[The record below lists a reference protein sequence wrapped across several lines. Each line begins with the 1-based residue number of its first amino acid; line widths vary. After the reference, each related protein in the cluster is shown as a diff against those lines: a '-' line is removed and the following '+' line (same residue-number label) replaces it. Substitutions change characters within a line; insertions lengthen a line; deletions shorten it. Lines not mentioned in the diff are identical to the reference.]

1 MDTLSPHEQK
11 LHRTLIREL
20 TKDELSNKVKHG
32 ARAPAKL
39 RSLAL
44 DTHDSLPAY
53 GAPKVRRAPHE
64 HIPVTRR
71 QLSRK
76 QTTVALGPFGPED
89 PHQHDMSHANKLA
102 QLAYSKRAHSEWS
115 LLQKWEA
122 DVEKLSVQER
132 KELLAKLKEEQRVV
146 LDEQVL
152 DKQKAKLQ
160 LQQDK
165 VQDAQDLAA
174 TLKQHKIDEA
184 KAAAARRSAAL
195 QTKALMAGQVAQ
207 YRSNKQEARRAKL
220 AEEQAELDDMYK
232 KQAEEDAKKAQQL
245 HDDRIVMAK
254 TLAENDANIKAKKK
268 AAKQQALDDD
278 EMMRQYAA
286 LLLRQDTAREAALLA
301 LQARTAMRAEVAG
314 LEVKKARDEREAA
327 ENARIAAAVAEA
339 DRKAEEAAQKLAA
352 MRRKMQQDC
361 NKARQ
366 QQMQL
371 KANRRA
377 AEEQQDSD
385 FINSLSAREAHLS
398 KLEQAHQAAVKAH
411 NNMIKMELER
421 QIAEREESMV
431 NEDTAMTAAERKINA
446 PVLSKAI
453 AASPACCV
461 CGECA
466 DCCAWQQ
473 TRTKLG
479 SSRRSR

>member
-44 DTHDSLPAY
+44 DTHDSLPAC
-53 GAPKVRRAPHE
+53 GASTTRRAPHE
-64 HIPVTRR
+64 HIPVNRR

-76 QTTVALGPFGPED
+76 QTTVAFGPED

-146 LDEQVL
+146 LDKQVL
-152 DKQKAKLQ
+152 DKQKARLQ

-165 VQDAQDLAA
+165 VQDARDLAA
-174 TLKQHKIDEA
+174 ALKQHNSDEA

-207 YRSNKQEARRAKL
+207 YRSTKEEARRAKL
-220 AEEQAELDDMYK
+220 AEEQAELDDMQK
-232 KQAEEDAKKAQQL
+232 KQAEEDAQKAKQL
-245 HDDRIVMAK
+245 HDDKIAMAK

-286 LLLRQDTAREAALLA
+286 LLLRQDTAREQALLA

-339 DRKAEEAAQKLAA
+339 DRKAEGAAQKLAD

-361 NKARQ
+361 DKARQ

-385 FINSLSAREAHLS
+385 FIHSLSAREAHLS

-411 NNMIKMELER
+411 NNKIKMELER

-431 NEDTAMTAAERKINA
+431 NEDTVMTAAERKINA

-461 CGECA
+461 CGQCA
-466 DCCAWQQ
+466 DCCAWRQ

-479 SSRRSR
+479 SGKCGR

>member
-20 TKDELSNKVKHG
+20 TKDELGYKVKLG

-53 GAPKVRRAPHE
+53 GAPKLRTAPHKR
-64 HIPVTRR
+64 ILVNRS
-71 QLSRK
+71 QLPQ

-122 DVEKLSVQER
+122 DVEKLSVQDR

-146 LDEQVL
+146 LDKQVL
-152 DKQKAKLQ
+152 DKQQAKLQ

-165 VQDAQDLAA
+165 LQDAQDLAA
-174 TLKQHKIDEA
+174 ALKQHKIDEA

-207 YRSNKQEARRAKL
+207 YRSSKEQARRAKL
-220 AEEQAELDDMYK
+220 AEEQAELDDMQK
-232 KQAEEDAKKAQQL
+232 KQAEEDAKTAQQL
-245 HDDRIVMAK
+245 HDDKIAMAK
-254 TLAENDANIKAKKK
+254 TLADNDANIKAKKK

-286 LLLRQDTAREAALLA
+286 LLLRQDTAREEALLA
-301 LQARTAMRAEVAG
+301 LQARTALRAEVAG

-327 ENARIAAAVAEA
+327 ENAHIAAAVAEA
-339 DRKAEEAAQKLAA
+339 DRKAEESAQKLAA

-361 NKARQ
+361 DKARQ

-371 KANRRA
+371 KAKRRE
-377 AEEQQDSD
+377 AEEQEDSD
-385 FINSLSAREAHLS
+385 FISSLSAREAHLS

-411 NNMIKMELER
+411 NNKIKMELER

-431 NEDTAMTAAERKINA
+431 NEDTVMTAAERKINA
-446 PVLSKAI
+446 SVLSKAI

-461 CGECA
+461 CGQCA
-466 DCCAWQQ
+466 DCCAWQK
-473 TRTKLG
+473 THTKLG
-479 SSRRSR
+479 TGRHSR